1 MHVSQLL
8 THWWWW
14 CSHMRTVVPQH
25 PVLTGTPA
33 SMRRLG
39 FMMVVSWCSR
49 SGACSKSSGAD
60 CRITSSNWSAA
71 APGTPYH
78 VFGSPLQA
86 RHGKLHT
93 TTTTTSSATVKHHN
107 GVKRIIHICIGHCVA
122 SHWHPQQLHLSNHNR
137 LGRVGGGCPLKN
149 FKIHLV
155 TYAYEILLGN
165 NSTKRAAHQTYDI
178 FNAGKHMTVIYTE
191 NIS

>member
-1 MHVSQLL
+1 MYVSQLL
-8 THWWWW
+8 TRWWWWW
-14 CSHMRTVVPQH
+14 CSHKSTAIPQH

-78 VFGSPLQA
+78 VFGSPLHA
-86 RHGKLHT
+86 GHSKLHT
-93 TTTTTSSATVKHHN
+93 TTTTPSAIVKHHN
-107 GVKRIIHICIGHCVA
+107 GVTRMIHIYISHWVA
-122 SHWHPQQLHLSNHNR
+122 SHRHPQQLHQSNCNR
-137 LGRVGGGCPLKN
+137 LHSLGGRERWLVLW
-149 FKIHLV
+149 KISK
-155 TYAYEILLGN
+155 
-165 NSTKRAAHQTYDI
+165 STL
-178 FNAGKHMTVIYTE
+178 
-191 NIS
+191 

>member
-8 THWWWW
+8 THWWWR
-14 CSHMRTVVPQH
+14 CSHKRTVIPQQ

-78 VFGSPLQA
+78 VFGSPLHA

-93 TTTTTSSATVKHHN
+93 TTTTTPSATVKHQE
-107 GVKRIIHICIGHCVA
+107 K
-122 SHWHPQQLHLSNHNR
+122 
-137 LGRVGGGCPLKN
+137 GGCPLKN
-149 FKIHLV
+149 FKIHIV

-178 FNAGKHMTVIYTE
+178 FNAGKHMTIIYTE
-191 NIS
+191 IYPENIY